1 MNSEVLK
8 AVLLRPCH
16 SPTSEIPC
24 SPRVITN
31 YEFSSEWSIDRVGHL
46 HSDSTGSDKVL
57 AEEPPGSC
65 WAGFDFPPGKTSVLK
80 VVSRNLRVL
89 NSVYGKV

>member
-8 AVLLRPCH
+8 AVLLRACR
-16 SPTSEIPC
+16 SPASEIPC

-31 YEFSSEWSIDRVGHL
+31 YEFSSEWSVDRVGHL

-57 AEEPPGSC
+57 AEEPPS
-65 WAGFDFPPGKTSVLK
+65 WAGFDFPPGKTSVLI